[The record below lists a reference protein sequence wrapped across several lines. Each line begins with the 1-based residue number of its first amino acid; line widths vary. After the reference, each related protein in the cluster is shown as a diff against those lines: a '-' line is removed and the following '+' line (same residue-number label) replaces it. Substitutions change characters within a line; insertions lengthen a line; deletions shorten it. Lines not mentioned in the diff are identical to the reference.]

1 MSYFDTLTPEQKK
14 RVYELDKELKKFFPS
29 KAIRAGIIATITK
42 ESGFD
47 KFKEDSYHATPNSR
61 IRAVFG
67 YRVANYN
74 DTQLNALKKDY
85 NAFFNQVYGGQFGVN
100 QLGNTKA
107 GDGSRYVGRGYNSIT
122 GRANYRNVG
131 KSIGVD
137 LENNPQLLERADI
150 LAKASAN
157 YFKNSF
163 DFGNSVIKARYGVND
178 VSKVK
183 DIKTA
188 AKIAHNAN
196 MGWKNPPE
204 TDTTGGYQLTMSRVE
219 DIYNNLDKQSTKTV
233 PNEVKKKK
241 RGNILLITG
250 AATLTGFLLY
260 KSGAIAKLKNKLK
273 KG

>member
-1 MSYFDTLTPEQKK
+1 MSYFDSLSAEQKK
-14 RVYELDKELKKFFPS
+14 RVYELDKELKKFFKS

-42 ESGFD
+42 ESGFTS
-47 KFKEDSYHATPNSR
+47 FKEITYANTPNSAIR
-61 IRAVFG
+61 IIFG
-67 YRVANYN
+67 SRVAKYN

-85 NAFFNQVYGGQFGVN
+85 TKFFNEVYGNEYGRVN
-100 QLGNTKA
+100 LGNVNA
-107 GDGSRYVGRGYNSIT
+107 GDGSKFVGRGYNSIT

-163 DFGNSVIKARYGVND
+163 DFGKSVIKARYGVND
-178 VSKVK
+178 VSLVK

-204 TDTTGGYQLTMSRVE
+204 TDTTGGYRLTMARVE
-219 DIYNNLDKQSTKTV
+219 DIYNNLDKQSTKKV

-241 RGNILLITG
+241 PANFILIAGLGFAT
-250 AATLTGFLLY
+250 AAGYLLY
-260 KSGAIAKLKNKLK
+260 RSGKLK
-273 KG
+273 KFNFKKG